1 MEASHFTRP
10 FPLELEHEILGDLG
24 QRDLIITAL
33 VCQRFRD
40 ISVSLLF
47 RHIARWSTFVGAEG
61 KPQYNKLPRSYLAL
75 FRIID
80 EPALGRHVRFLD
92 VCAVKILGSW
102 PYDIPRRA
110 SKEELH
116 MFWLSMPGLVA
127 LSITG
132 RIYCGPDLGLTDV
145 HFPRLKRLRMDEP
158 EECPEFVM
166 RHLNTLTHLCISHD
180 SKLSIENATAVAL
193 AQYEGP
199 FDIFM
204 QQLRF
209 RSESLES
216 CTLMGDVGEHV
227 SLSLASLTNLRR
239 LLLGLRI
246 NEKTMLELLSSCD
259 KFPRVEDV
267 VICYGDENDR
277 TVQHE
282 PPWQQLLAPFPS
294 ARHILVFLQSWDS
307 DWILEKRFAWADE
320 IAQICKEVVAVAFD
334 DDAAL
339 RRRSP
344 NHEWEIDQ
352 GADEIAEIVAPF
364 VVRAVPR

>member
-1 MEASHFTRP
+1 MKSSTSGVPAAFAALSRTTIIMEVSHFTRP
-10 FPLELEHEILGDLG
+10 FPRELEHEILGTLG

-47 RHIARWSTFVGAEG
+47 RHIARWSTFVGDEG
-61 KPQYNKLPRSYLAL
+61 KPQYDPLPRSYLAL

-92 VCAVKILGSW
+92 VCARKLLGSW
-102 PYDIPRRA
+102 PYDTPRRA
-110 SKEELH
+110 SKEDLH
-116 MFWLSMPGLVA
+116 MLWLSMPGLIA

-132 RIYCGPDLGLTDV
+132 SIHCGPDLGLTDV

-158 EECPEFVM
+158 EECPEFVI
-166 RHLNTLTHLCISHD
+166 RHLNTLTHLRISHD
-180 SKLSIENATAVAL
+180 SKLSIGNATAVAL

-209 RSESLES
+209 RSEALES

-227 SLSLASLTNLRR
+227 ALSLASLTNLRR

-267 VICYGDENDR
+267 VICYDDENDVRPSRVTADLRSLLMLCCSVPFSTNLRGSSCSRPSQVPVIFSYFSRAGTLTGSSRNASRGR
-277 TVQHE
+277 TRSHR
-282 PPWQQLLAPFPS
+282 S
-294 ARHILVFLQSWDS
+294 A
-307 DWILEKRFAWADE
+307 KR
-320 IAQICKEVVAVAFD
+320 
-334 DDAAL
+334 
-339 RRRSP
+339 
-344 NHEWEIDQ
+344 
-352 GADEIAEIVAPF
+352 
-364 VVRAVPR
+364 